1 MHCFARSGDATIA
14 YSVSGEG
21 KPLVLLHGFGLSGAD
36 WEGAGYAEPLRAS
49 GHRLV
54 VIDLRGHGASSKPH
68 DPEAYLP
75 AAEVA
80 DIIAVLDSLAIER
93 ADFVGYSRGGRLA
106 LEVATM
112 FPGRIR
118 KLAVGGTHPY
128 AQDMRLYRVAVSR
141 GIEGWIEVIEK
152 IGGPLP
158 APARQRIALG
168 DVHALRAA
176 VALDRPD
183 ISMKLTDKTRSC
195 LFYAGACDPLSAHA
209 QRAAS
214 EMCGG
219 EFVQIDGRN
228 HISAWRCSDRVLPHV
243 QSWLASADNTAI

>member
-1 MHCFARSGDATIA
+1 MT
-14 YSVSGEG
+14 GEG
-21 KPLVLLHGFGLSGAD
+21 KPLVLLHGFGLSGMD

-75 AAEVA
+75 AAEA
-80 DIIAVLDSLAIER
+80 TDIIAVLDSLAIER
-93 ADFVGYSRGGRLA
+93 ADFVGYSLGGRLA

-118 KLAVGGTHPY
+118 KLVVGGTHPY

-168 DVHALRAA
+168 DVNALRAA

-183 ISMKLTDKTRSC
+183 ISMKLTDNARPYLLGRSILGFHTHFHCNNFVETVDRFVESRIDREHRSVAHHGNETLSRMHLTRI
-195 LFYAGACDPLSAHA
+195 LAKP
-209 QRAAS
+209 
-214 EMCGG
+214 
-219 EFVQIDGRN
+219 
-228 HISAWRCSDRVLPHV
+228 HILVLGP
-243 QSWLASADNTAI
+243 ARGND